1 MVDCTQCGLCT
12 SACPVVSLVG
22 MKEFAGPMAYVAL
35 ATRALDPRD
44 EGARAYTMVD
54 NGIFQCTSCLRCGDV
69 CPQGIYPFEDA
80 IEPLM
85 RIAVTEK
92 AYRMS
97 RHYTAFK
104 EALLESG
111 DVNPLVLM

>member
-1 MVDCTQCGLCT
+1 
-12 SACPVVSLVG
+12 
-22 MKEFAGPMAYVAL
+22 
-35 ATRALDPRD
+35 
-44 EGARAYTMVD
+44 MVD

-111 DVNPLVLM
+111 DVNPLVLMRKVKGIKVVTQLGKGLQLIAKGRLPLRQPENPGLDEIKKTVESTEAKSK